1 MPKVH
6 FEEEGTNRLV
16 YKATKII
23 QDINCNGSPSDEVH
37 KFMVSFI
44 VY

>member
-6 FEEEGTNRLV
+6 FEEEGTNRFVSYVIQRL
-16 YKATKII
+16 